1 LGISVLRVSVE
12 GITLAG
18 ATDLAQVAAV
28 SGRNPLLKTAIVAS
42 DTGVKRTPGMLPC
55 FQAG

>member
-1 LGISVLRVSVE
+1 MA

-28 SGRNPLLKTAIVAS
+28 SGRNPLLKTGIVALHS
-42 DTGVKRTPGMLPC
+42 SLSL
-55 FQAG
+55 

>member
-1 LGISVLRVSVE
+1 MD

-28 SGRNPLLKTAIVAS
+28 SGGNPLLKTVIVAFHS
-42 DTGVKRTPGMLPC
+42 SLSR
-55 FQAG
+55 